1 MSRWKPLIEFLLITA
16 GVFPCTGN
24 MLDKEAPNRTS
35 LRPTSFLQ
43 AAFPGSSTPSNSQA
57 MINPYSHSQALA
69 NRLGHGIAHGIPS
82 APTAKML
89 KAESI
94 PLTELQAVWE
104 PMEAARTTVLQSDP
118 QIDWTETHKALKIRT
133 VSQETTSKLRLSAS
147 RKKATPVLS
156 TTKENV
162 YKTLSRATDQHT
174 TKLRKQHTTTEK
186 TSSAAHKS
194 MTSVQVT
201 SAIPT
206 SQTGPR
212 LALQPSPAITGTYS
226 VSNGTADCIKA
237 LIGLT
242 MIVTNTKAG
251 ELEYFNID
259 PNTTHTAGYCGYSQS
274 MLNVSFE
281 GGFVKFIFTKKEMVY
296 YISMVEASLTVP
308 TQGFVYNGIKNDQLF
323 STAVGNCFKCLSKQT
338 VSLASNFQIQ
348 VANSQLQAFDIVN
361 NQFGKEEE
369 CILDRNKRLIPATIG
384 FSLSGLIIIILFSCV
399 LYRRKTHSGYSR
411 I

>member
-16 GVFPCTGN
+16 GVFSCAGN
-24 MLDKEAPNRTS
+24 MLDKEASNRTN
-35 LRPTSFLQ
+35 LRPTSSLQ
-43 AAFPGSSTPSNSQA
+43 AFPDSSTPSNSQA
-57 MINPYSHSQALA
+57 MIRPYSHSQALA
-69 NRLGHGIAHGIPS
+69 NRLGHGIAQGISS
-82 APTAKML
+82 APTA

-94 PLTELQAVWE
+94 PLTELQALWE
-104 PMEAARTTVLQSDP
+104 SIAAAGTTVLPSDT
-118 QIDWTETHKALKIRT
+118 QTDWTETHKALKTRT

-147 RKKATPVLS
+147 RKKVTPVLS

-174 TKLRKQHTTTEK
+174 TKLRKHTTTEK

-194 MTSVQVT
+194 MTSVQAT
-201 SAIPT
+201 SPVPT

-237 LIGLT
+237 LTGLT
-242 MIVTNTKAG
+242 MIVTNTKTG

-259 PNTTHTAGYCGYSQS
+259 PNATQTAGYCGYSQS
-274 MLNVSFE
+274 MLNISFD
-281 GGFVKFIFTKKEMVY
+281 GGFIKFIFTKKEMVY
-296 YISMVEASLTVP
+296 YISVTEASLTVLS
-308 TQGFVYNGIKNDQLF
+308 QGFVYNGIKNEQLF
-323 STAVGNCFKCLSKQT
+323 STAVGNSFKCLSKQT
-338 VSLASNFQIQ
+338 VSLASNFQLQ

-369 CILDRNKRLIPATIG
+369 CTLDRNKRLIPATIG

-399 LYRRKTHSGYSR
+399 LYRRNTHSGYSR